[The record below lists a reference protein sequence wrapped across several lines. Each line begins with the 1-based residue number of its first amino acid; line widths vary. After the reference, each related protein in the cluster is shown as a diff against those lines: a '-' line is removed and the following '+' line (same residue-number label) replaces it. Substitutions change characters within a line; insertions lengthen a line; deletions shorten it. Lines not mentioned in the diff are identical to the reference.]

1 MQYTKLEGI
10 DKEISRLIYGCGN
23 DVLRGTDP
31 EAAAECL
38 DAACEYGFCAFDS
51 AYTYE
56 ASEKNIGKWMQKRGN
71 RERIII
77 IDKGCNPGQAGFDEE
92 MTPELI
98 LRQCNESLERLQSD
112 YIDCYNLH
120 RDDET
125 KEIGPIVEVLNR
137 LKEEGKIRRFGASNW
152 KWTRIQEA
160 NLYAKTHGLE
170 GLSVASPCYSMAVLK
185 KDPWGGSVSIA
196 GSENEAARTY
206 FRENSIP
213 VFAYSSLARGFL
225 SGKYR
230 TDGKKAITDC
240 LWWGTIE
247 EYYSKDNLERLR
259 RGEKTAENKG
269 CLVSQICLA
278 WLLGQEL
285 EVFPIVGPTSIK
297 HIAENAAA
305 LDVKLTEEE
314 MKYLTM

>member
-23 DVLRGTDP
+23 NVLRGTDP
-31 EAAAECL
+31 EAATECL
-38 DAACEYGFCAFDS
+38 NAACEYGFCAFDS

-125 KEIGPIVEVLNR
+125 KEIGPIVEV
-137 LKEEGKIRRFGASNW
+137 
-152 KWTRIQEA
+152 
-160 NLYAKTHGLE
+160 
-170 GLSVASPCYSMAVLK
+170 
-185 KDPWGGSVSIA
+185 
-196 GSENEAARTY
+196 
-206 FRENSIP
+206 
-213 VFAYSSLARGFL
+213 
-225 SGKYR
+225 
-230 TDGKKAITDC
+230 
-240 LWWGTIE
+240 
-247 EYYSKDNLERLR
+247 
-259 RGEKTAENKG
+259 
-269 CLVSQICLA
+269 
-278 WLLGQEL
+278 
-285 EVFPIVGPTSIK
+285 
-297 HIAENAAA
+297 
-305 LDVKLTEEE
+305 
-314 MKYLTM
+314 